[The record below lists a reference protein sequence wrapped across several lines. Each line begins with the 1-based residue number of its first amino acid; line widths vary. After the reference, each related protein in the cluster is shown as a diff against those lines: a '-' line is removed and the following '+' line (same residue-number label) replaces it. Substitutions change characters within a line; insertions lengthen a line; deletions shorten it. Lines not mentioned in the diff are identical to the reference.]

1 MRGGVE
7 TYGVKGVDGSNGDG
21 DGRLP
26 LPLPLG
32 ERNRDI
38 FTGLDGI
45 KQLW

>member
-7 TYGVKGVDGSNGDG
+7 TYGVDGVDGSDGDG
-21 DGRLP
+21 DGRLL

-38 FTGLDGI
+38 FTRLDGI